1 MYNYCCRVH
10 SHGKT
15 SLLDAQVDAKS
26 KPHSNW
32 LIDHLLA
39 SDWLV
44 KMFQF
49 LIGFGQV
56 FSQGMQQEVGLT
68 SDLISR
74 LFPRLHDLVDL
85 HMAFLTK
92 IVERQSQRDDRFI
105 DDFGDLL
112 VHQVALSEFH

>member
-1 MYNYCCRVH
+1 
-10 SHGKT
+10 
-15 SLLDAQVDAKS
+15 
-26 KPHSNW
+26 
-32 LIDHLLA
+32 
-39 SDWLV
+39 
-44 KMFQF
+44 MFRF
-49 LIGFGQV
+49 LIGCGQV

-68 SDLISR
+68 SELVSR

-112 VHQVALSEFH
+112 VHQVALSELY